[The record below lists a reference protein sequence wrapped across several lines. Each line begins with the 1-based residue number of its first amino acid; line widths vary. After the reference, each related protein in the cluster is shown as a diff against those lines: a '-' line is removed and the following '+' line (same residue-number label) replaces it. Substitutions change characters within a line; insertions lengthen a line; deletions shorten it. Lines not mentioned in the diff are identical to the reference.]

1 MARDTAMTGVA
12 AVGAMTRRS
21 PSADFKQRGDDPD
34 LDTAAGAGISAVL
47 QGQSEVVDAVLAAN
61 RVFVAVAS
69 RALAGTTPQVT
80 LPQFRTL
87 VLLDT
92 HAAMTVAQLADELGV
107 VPSTATRM
115 CDRLVAKKLIRR
127 SLDRSNRRQMSLSLL
142 AAGRALIE
150 ASTGRRKHEIAR
162 LLATIPAED
171 QTRLADSLNIL
182 VAAAHANDR
191 APR

>member
-1 MARDTAMTGVA
+1 MGRKTAMTGVA
-12 AVGAMTRRS
+12 AVGAMTSRS
-21 PSADFKQRGDDPD
+21 PSPDATRRVDD
-34 LDTAAGAGISAVL
+34 LDAGTSVGTVL
-47 QGQSEVVDAVLAAN
+47 QGQSDVVDAVLAAN

-69 RALAGTTPQVT
+69 RALAGTAPQVT

-87 VLLDT
+87 VLLDA
-92 HAAMTVAQLADELGV
+92 HASMTVAQLADELGV

-115 CDRLVAKKLIRR
+115 CDRLVTKKLIRR

-142 AAGRALIE
+142 PAGRALIA
-150 ASTGRRKHEIAR
+150 ASTRRRKHEIAR
-162 LLATIPAED
+162 LLAAIPAQD

-182 VAAAHANDR
+182 VAAAHANDQ

>member
-1 MARDTAMTGVA
+1 MTGVA
-12 AVGAMTRRS
+12 AVGAMASRDS
-21 PSADFKQRGDDPD
+21 SADAQQGVDD
-34 LDTAAGAGISAVL
+34 LGAGAGVGTVL
-47 QGQSEVVDAVLAAN
+47 QGQSKVVDAVLVAN

-69 RALAGTTPQVT
+69 RALAGTVPQVT

-92 HAAMTVAQLADELGV
+92 HASMTVAQLADELGV

-142 AAGRALIE
+142 PAGRQLVE
-150 ASTGRRKHEIAR
+150 TSTRHRKHEIAR
-162 LLATIPAED
+162 LLTAIPAED

-182 VAAAHANDR
+182 VAAAHANGR